1 MNICKTCFLNEGY
14 EKSKNAD
21 FLYYALEK
29 ENDYYNSIKTEL
41 QNKENY
47 K

>member
-1 MNICKTCFLNEGY
+1 MNICKTYFLNERYG
-14 EKSKNAD
+14 KSKNAD
-21 FLYYALEK
+21 SLYYALEK
-29 ENDYYNSIKTEL
+29 NDYYNSIKTEL

>member
-1 MNICKTCFLNEGY
+1 MNICNTCFLNERYG
-14 EKSKNAD
+14 KSKNAD

>member
-1 MNICKTCFLNEGY
+1 MNICKTYFLNERYG
-14 EKSKNAD
+14 KSKNAD
-21 FLYYALEK
+21 SLYYAFEK